1 MKNTVALSVNQ
12 LVDCKFECSTPITA
26 SRMDAGE
33 AGTQHHVVEF
43 IHIDYALD
51 NNTEPVNP
59 GEIGTLDDEKVK
71 AILAAFETA

>member
-1 MKNTVALSVNQ
+1 MKNTVDTSVNQ
-12 LVDCKFECSTPITA
+12 LADCKFECSTPITA

-33 AGTQHHVVEF
+33 AGTQHRVMEF

-59 GEIGTLDDEKVK
+59 GGR
-71 AILAAFETA
+71 

>member
-1 MKNTVALSVNQ
+1 MKNTAIASVGK
-12 LVDCKFECSTPITA
+12 LVDHKFDCSVPAIP

-33 AGTQHHVVEF
+33 AGTQHRVVEF
-43 IHIDYALD
+43 IHSDDALD

-59 GEIGTLDDEKVK
+59 GEIGTLDDETVK